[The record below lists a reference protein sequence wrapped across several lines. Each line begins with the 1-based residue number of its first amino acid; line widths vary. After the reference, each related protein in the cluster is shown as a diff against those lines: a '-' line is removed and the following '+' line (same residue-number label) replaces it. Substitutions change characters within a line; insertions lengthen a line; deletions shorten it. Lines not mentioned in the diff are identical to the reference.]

1 MSDPESDDEPAPAD
15 AFAALS
21 DPVRVD
27 ILDALTD
34 HHRDEGPEPV
44 GFAALRRR
52 VGVRDSGRFRYHL
65 NQLRARF
72 VERTD
77 DGYRLTATGARVAGA
92 ILAGTYTESVSL
104 GPAELD
110 STCPF
115 CGTPAVATVRDGQCV
130 VSCAEDH
137 ALFSWHVPANAT
149 TDATLSEVVALAE
162 LFAFQ
167 AIEQALAGVCTQCYD
182 SVETTIGDP
191 AEPGFRAVCDTC
203 PARVAGPISFPLLVD
218 PDVASWCRTHG
229 YTLRE
234 DHVWE
239 FPFVGDD
246 ASVDGLDAR
255 GTQSG
260 ADADDGDT
268 TVDGGELV
276 VTVAIDDDS
285 LTATLDGDGR
295 VVAVEEN

>member
-1 MSDPESDDEPAPAD
+1 MSDQDTDSDDEPAPAD

-27 ILDALTD
+27 ILDALTE
-34 HHRDEGPEPV
+34 HHRDEGHDPI

-92 ILAGTYTESVSL
+92 ILAGTYTGSVSL

-115 CGTPAVATVRDGQCV
+115 CGTPATATVRDGQCV

-137 ALFSWHVPANAT
+137 PLFSWHVPANAT
-149 TDATLSEVVALAE
+149 TGATVSEVVDLAE
-162 LFAFQ
+162 LLAFQ

-182 SVETTIGDP
+182 GVETTVGDP

-203 PARVAGPISFPLLVD
+203 PARLVGPISFPLLVD
-218 PDVASWCRTHG
+218 PDVAGWCREHG

-246 ASVDGLDAR
+246 ASVEAVDGGA
-255 GTQSG
+255 
-260 ADADDGDT
+260 ADAGDGHT
-268 TVDGGELV
+268 AGDGGELV

-295 VVAVEEN
+295 VVAVAEN